1 MILGKI
7 YLPSGSGTPVGS
19 FEFITDPVEGKNVE
33 IGTPIA
39 ADTDEGVVVGVVV
52 DMRTVGTSH
61 DPVLADLTSTSAIA
75 KIKEV
80 VLATVQVFFSDSLRP
95 VTSGIVRDA
104 SAEEVLKATGYQKL
118 QWPIPAGV
126 IKLADGTYTKICF
139 DGTSLL
145 GPESAH
151 LNVGGLSGQAAKTSY
166 MGTLLASCIQAGT
179 SEHKVGALVFNV
191 KGDDLVYLDQPVT
204 NGYELSEVDLAI
216 YSALGL
222 TPKPFE
228 NVTVYAPS
236 LPAGQPGTR
245 SNREDSLNISWDLN
259 LIWPYLRHFLGN
271 IIYEDEK
278 LSSFLA
284 EFRSIMLNHDNLVN
298 RIDSFDKLDAWFS
311 AILAQA
317 EENESLY
324 AWRSHHKA
332 TVWRVRRMLMGIV
345 SRCGGLVIN
354 GQAKSQHDIPASNW
368 VHGQIIV
375 VDIAGLTADIQS
387 VIIARTLERVLK
399 SAENGEL
406 GVEHLV
412 VIADELNTFAPSIGS
427 EMQGVKK
434 VLQKISTQGRYAGI
448 SLWGAGQ
455 KLSKVDELVRDN
467 AATRALGITSDGELS
482 SGVYGRMPAG
492 MSERIATLEKG
503 TMALTHYSFRAIMLA
518 KFPRPAWR
526 TGKARTSGSNKSSN
540 SNILN
545 LSPKSYDRL
554 VEGVN
559 PDLVNEIIASS
570 DSSQEASDRII
581 KTRVPDMS
589 KVAVHEPST
598 FDEVNPFDI
607 S

>member
-7 YLPSGSGTPVGS
+7 YLPSGTGTPVGS
-19 FEFITDPVEGKNVE
+19 FEFITDPLEGKSVE
-33 IGTPIA
+33 IGTPVA
-39 ADTDEGVVVGVVV
+39 ADTEEGIVVGVVV

-61 DPVLADLTSTSAIA
+61 DPVLADLTSSTAIA

-80 VLATVQVFFSDSLRP
+80 VLATVQVFYSSSLRP
-95 VTSGIVRDA
+95 VTSGVVRDA
-104 SAEEVLKATGYQKL
+104 SAEEVLQATGYQKL

-126 IKLADGTYTKICF
+126 IKLADGSFSKICF

-145 GPESAH
+145 GPESSH

-166 MGTLLASCIQAGT
+166 MGTLLASCIQAGNP
-179 SEHKVGALVFNV
+179 EHKVGALIFNV

-204 NGYELSEVDLAI
+204 QGYELSETDHEI
-216 YSALGL
+216 YKALGL
-222 TPKPFE
+222 TPKPFSD
-228 NVTVYAPS
+228 VTVYAPS
-236 LPAGQPGTR
+236 LPAGQMGTR
-245 SNREDSLNISWDLN
+245 SNREDALNISWDLN
-259 LIWPYLRHFLGN
+259 LVWPYLRHFLGN
-271 IIYEDEK
+271 VIYEDEK

-284 EFRSIMLNHDNLVN
+284 EFRSLLLNSDNLTS
-298 RIDSFDKLDAWFS
+298 RIDSFDKLDAWFGTV
-311 AILAQA
+311 LAQA
-317 EENESLY
+317 EENETLY

-332 TVWRVRRMLMGIV
+332 TLWRVRRMLMGIV

-354 GQAKSQHDIPASNW
+354 GQAKASHDIPIANW
-368 VHGQIIV
+368 SHGQIIV

-412 VIADELNTFAPSIGS
+412 VIADELNTFAPSIGA

-482 SGVYGRMPAG
+482 SGIYGRMPGG

-540 SNILN
+540 SKILN
-545 LSPKSYDRL
+545 LSDKSYKRL

-559 PDLVNEIIASS
+559 PELVDEILASS
-570 DSSQEASDRII
+570 DSIQEANTRISQ
-581 KTRVPDMS
+581 TRIPDMS
-589 KVAVHEPST
+589 IVAVHEPST
-598 FDEVNPFDI
+598 FDEENPFDI